1 MRARLFILALPIVLL
16 LAMAGVAP
24 ALAGGTQPVPPTQEK
39 CLVCHENLYFL
50 HDTGKY
56 FCLRESP
63 MACTDCHGGD
73 PTALTRD
80 AAHAGRNPHP
90 IVNQDIHKCAECH
103 PAQSSARA
111 AYFEKVAG
119 IEPVLIASSYQPSI
133 PADAPLLPETVE
145 PASNDWTF
153 LLNWLPAAA
162 LSVLAFASYLIYRL
176 THPKEI

>member
-1 MRARLFILALPIVLL
+1 MRARLFTLVLPIILL
-16 LAMAGVAP
+16 LAMGVVAP
-24 ALAGGTQPVPPTQEK
+24 ALAGGTQPVPSSQEK

-90 IVNQDIHKCAECH
+90 IVNQDVHKCAECH
-103 PAQSSARA
+103 PAECNARVT
-111 AYFEKVAG
+111 YFEEVAG
-119 IEPVLIASSYQPSI
+119 IEPVLIAPSYQPSTL
-133 PADAPLLPETVE
+133 ADAPLLPETLE
-145 PASNDWTF
+145 PASNDWAF
-153 LLNWLPAAA
+153 LLNWLPVAA
-162 LSVLAFASYLIYRL
+162 LCVLAFAAYLIYRL